1 MNEFD
6 NKAREWDK
14 ESVHW
19 DRSKAIAE
27 GILRMIPIK
36 SNMKALEYGAGTGI
50 LSFLLSD
57 TFEEITLMDNSQEMI
72 NVIQEKVAKSK
83 STNLK
88 PLLFNLEQAEFRS
101 DSFDCIFTQMV
112 LHHVFN
118 IELLLKRFYQI
129 LNSGGYLV
137 IADLYL
143 EDGSFHGESFTG
155 HNGFDVELLSGSLRK
170 AGFTPIVSEQ
180 CFVMKKATGNVLRE
194 YPVFL
199 LIAEKSSK

>member
-36 SNMKALEYGAGTGI
+36 FNMKALEYGAGTGI

-118 IELLLKRFYQI
+118 IELLLNRFYQI
-129 LNSGGYLV
+129 LNPGGYLV

-155 HNGFDVELLSGSLRK
+155 HNGFDVELLSDSLRK